1 MEKQRRDKVISPFRV
16 NAYEKELIEKSAI
29 EWHMTVSAYVRHAV
43 MSYSSEIKNIKSMP
57 E

>member
-1 MEKQRRDKVISPFRV
+1 MEKQKRDKVISPFRV

-43 MSYSSEIKNIKSMP
+43 MSYSSEIKTEK
-57 E
+57 